1 MIEFF
6 KNNYFIPIYGV
17 ALVIAIFRYRWY
29 YESVLKYFP
38 MLIAYALLSE
48 ILGYFILN
56 FESFQIIYSD
66 KYYYANNFI
75 FNIYDVIFFLY
86 FYFLYWRIITNSKY
100 KNIIKYGAILY
111 LISSII
117 NPFFENVLI
126 FPQIYASTV
135 GSLVLIIS
143 TLFYFGQIK
152 QYKENKKNLLL
163 WVSTGLLIYN
173 IFFPIVMLTGRYNY
187 YLYQELYF
195 RQIHHFLIA
204 VMYSCFIIGF
214 LKMKRMK
221 PVREEN

>member
-38 MLIAYALLSE
+38 ILIAYALLSE
-48 ILGYFILN
+48 ILGYFISN
-56 FESFQIIYSD
+56 FESFQIVYSD

-75 FNIYDVIFFLY
+75 FNIYDVVFFLY

-117 NPFFENVLI
+117 NPFFQNVLI

-143 TLFYFGQIK
+143 TLFYFNQIK

-163 WVSTGLLIYN
+163 WVSTGLLIFN

-187 YLYQELYF
+187 HLYQELYF
-195 RQIHHFLIA
+195 RQIHYFLIA
-204 VMYSCFIIGF
+204 AMYGCFIIGF
-214 LKMKRMK
+214 IKMKRMK
-221 PVREEN
+221 SVREEN